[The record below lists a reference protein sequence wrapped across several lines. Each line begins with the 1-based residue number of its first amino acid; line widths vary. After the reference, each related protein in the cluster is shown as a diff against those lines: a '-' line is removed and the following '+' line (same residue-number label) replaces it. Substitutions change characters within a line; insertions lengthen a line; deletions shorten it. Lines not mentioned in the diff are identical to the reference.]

1 MSNLNRGY
9 KIAPRNL
16 SRSEFLT
23 PFDAIF
29 DDMINSMFPAAS
41 RDLGENFF
49 NKGSYPKVN
58 VINKPDSLL
67 IEAAIPGMD
76 KEDVSVEV
84 HEGVLTV
91 RGSSNQ
97 HNDIMDGQYVKREIK
112 RSSFQRAFR
121 LGDNLLSSEIVASYD
136 KGVLSLEIPKR
147 VVEDSPSEPIKIEIG

>member
-1 MSNLNRGY
+1 MSNLNRSY

-58 VINKPDSLL
+58 VINKSDSLL
-67 IEAAIPGMD
+67 IEAASIALGIPPGINRSFLLEKWLD
-76 KEDVSVEV
+76 FETPGKQQNP
-84 HEGVLTV
+84 GV
-91 RGSSNQ
+91 
-97 HNDIMDGQYVKREIK
+97 
-112 RSSFQRAFR
+112 
-121 LGDNLLSSEIVASYD
+121 
-136 KGVLSLEIPKR
+136 
-147 VVEDSPSEPIKIEIG
+147 